1 MESRKAVAKYE
12 RVGKRLPY
20 GEEEPYGA
28 YEAPIPDY
36 VMLDFGLFEEPR
48 DEPEILH
55 RRPEAF
61 TPDTYR
67 GVLE

>member
-12 RVGKRLPY
+12 RVLKRLPY

-36 VMLDFGLFEEPR
+36 VMLAS
-48 DEPEILH
+48 
-55 RRPEAF
+55 AF
-61 TPDTYR
+61 LRSHVTSLKAFIGRTKP
-67 GVLE
+67 LP